1 VVKFMLDTNVIS
13 EPPKAEPSAKL
24 LRRLKAHE
32 GEVAICAVTWHEIMF
47 GIERMPGGR
56 KKERLRAYFAIVRA
70 TLPILPYDDRAA
82 AWHALERAR
91 LKKTP
96 PFVDGQIAAI
106 AATNDL
112 TLVTADADF
121 APFDVKVVNWLK

>member
-1 VVKFMLDTNVIS
+1 MSFLLDTNVIS
-13 EPPKAEPSAKL
+13 EPPKAHPSAKL
-24 LRRLKAHE
+24 LRRLEEHE
-32 GEVAICAVTWHEIMF
+32 GQVSICSVTWHEIVY
-47 GIERMPGGR
+47 GIERMPSGR
-56 KKERLRAYFAIVRA
+56 KKERLRAYFEVVRA

-82 AWHALERAR
+82 EWHARERSR

-96 PFVDGQIAAI
+96 AFVDGQIAAI

-121 APFDVKVVNWLK
+121 GPFDVKVVNWLK

>member
-1 VVKFMLDTNVIS
+1 MVSFLLDTNVIS
-13 EPPKAEPSAKL
+13 EPPKAHPSAKL
-24 LRRLKAHE
+24 LRRLKEHE
-32 GEVAICAVTWHEIMF
+32 GHIAICSITWHEIMY
-47 GIERMPGGR
+47 GIERLPGGP
-56 KKERLRAYFAIVRA
+56 KKERLRAYFAIVSA
-70 TLPILPYDDRAA
+70 SLPILPYDERAA
-82 AWHALERAR
+82 AWHALQRVR
-91 LKKTP
+91 LKRTP